1 MTNYELNKY
10 IQHYLE
16 NDKTHSAIMLTGEWG
31 SGKSYYIQ
39 HELIPFLNSDGP
51 NRCVT
56 VSLYGLSDISEVSKN
71 IYLEMRIK
79 NKPIKMADSFFGKLF
94 KNHAKEIV
102 TYGKLAGATL
112 LKGLFNRGG
121 LELNAPDS
129 ALEELY
135 HSIDLTGKLLI
146 IEDAERSKISIPDLL
161 GYINSLVETDSV
173 KVLIV
178 ANEDAILTYEES
190 EPDEDGKTHK
200 IPTKETVEYL
210 KTKEKTISDTIIFE
224 GDQENAIRN
233 IIRSFENL
241 KLSRYDNEEAAHEI
255 SILLSVFH
263 CRNLRTFTY
272 ACQKTADIYDLLNR
286 ECDTEQLDCIFFS
299 IMKLSC
305 QIKNGVFPSWIGS
318 GQLSI
323 ELSNERFPLYRF
335 CYDYIRWQTF
345 DHTSVEK
352 AFDEHKKYKLY
363 DKNGGRND
371 ADLSVLGNYYVHPE
385 EIILNA
391 LINIERRLDN
401 AEDKD
406 YYYIRYAST
415 NNNIM
420 IHHIPYFNDGPLFEI
435 NSMAQRSMALIETV
449 EAMFSGQN
457 ISSFLFDSPEKMVSA
472 FFKSIAM
479 HTDINDMD
487 AFVSD
492 NKEKVSNGAILF
504 IDPNQ
509 SNQRLVMQQGLFMFP
524 YTLDEKKHLQV
535 IESNT
540 SLIKIKKDLRDEL
553 LAYLDTIG
561 INAFRIMP
569 DLPSVCEAVE
579 RKVKDR
585 RSANRT
591 LFKKK

>member
-1 MTNYELNKY
+1 MAAVFTNKDHLIDRLSELAISGQWVFRGYNTQEQLLPNVIRRNVSDVEDTLLFEFERYGAQY
-10 IQHYLE
+10 I
-16 NDKTHSAIMLTGEWG
+16 NASNPVDFM
-31 SGKSYYIQ
+31 SYAQY
-39 HELIPFLNSDGP
+39 F
-51 NRCVT
+51 
-56 VSLYGLSDISEVSKN
+56 GLST
-71 IYLEMRIK
+71 R
-79 NKPIKMADSFFGKLF
+79 
-94 KNHAKEIV
+94 
-102 TYGKLAGATL
+102 L
-112 LKGLFNRGG
+112 L
-121 LELNAPDS
+121 D
-129 ALEELY
+129 
-135 HSIDLTGKLLI
+135 
-146 IEDAERSKISIPDLL
+146 
-161 GYINSLVETDSV
+161 
-173 KVLIV
+173 
-178 ANEDAILTYEES
+178 
-190 EPDEDGKTHK
+190 
-200 IPTKETVEYL
+200 
-210 KTKEKTISDTIIFE
+210 
-224 GDQENAIRN
+224 
-233 IIRSFENL
+233 
-241 KLSRYDNEEAAHEI
+241 
-255 SILLSVFH
+255 
-263 CRNLRTFTY
+263 FTY
-272 ACQKTADIYDLLNR
+272 NPFVALYFAL
-286 ECDTEQLDCIFFS
+286 FS
-299 IMKLSC
+299 PK
-305 QIKNGVFPSWIGS
+305 
-318 GQLSI
+318 
-323 ELSNERFPLYRF
+323 SN
-335 CYDYIRWQTF
+335 
-345 DHTSVEK
+345 
-352 AFDEHKKYKLY
+352 
-363 DKNGGRND
+363 
-371 ADLSVLGNYYVHPE
+371 GNYRNP
-385 EIILNA
+385 
-391 LINIERRLDN
+391 
-401 AEDKD
+401 EDKD

>member
-1 MTNYELNKY
+1 MAAVFTNKDHLIDRLTELAISGQWVFRGYNTQEQLLPNVIRRNVSDVEDTLLFEFERYGAQY
-10 IQHYLE
+10 INASNPVDFMSYAQH
-16 NDKTHSAIMLTGEWG
+16 
-31 SGKSYYIQ
+31 
-39 HELIPFLNSDGP
+39 F
-51 NRCVT
+51 
-56 VSLYGLSDISEVSKN
+56 GLST
-71 IYLEMRIK
+71 R
-79 NKPIKMADSFFGKLF
+79 
-94 KNHAKEIV
+94 
-102 TYGKLAGATL
+102 L
-112 LKGLFNRGG
+112 L
-121 LELNAPDS
+121 D
-129 ALEELY
+129 
-135 HSIDLTGKLLI
+135 
-146 IEDAERSKISIPDLL
+146 
-161 GYINSLVETDSV
+161 
-173 KVLIV
+173 
-178 ANEDAILTYEES
+178 
-190 EPDEDGKTHK
+190 
-200 IPTKETVEYL
+200 
-210 KTKEKTISDTIIFE
+210 
-224 GDQENAIRN
+224 
-233 IIRSFENL
+233 
-241 KLSRYDNEEAAHEI
+241 
-255 SILLSVFH
+255 
-263 CRNLRTFTY
+263 FTY
-272 ACQKTADIYDLLNR
+272 NPFVALYFAL
-286 ECDTEQLDCIFFS
+286 FS
-299 IMKLSC
+299 PK
-305 QIKNGVFPSWIGS
+305 
-318 GQLSI
+318 
-323 ELSNERFPLYRF
+323 SN
-335 CYDYIRWQTF
+335 
-345 DHTSVEK
+345 
-352 AFDEHKKYKLY
+352 
-363 DKNGGRND
+363 
-371 ADLSVLGNYYVHPE
+371 GNYRNP
-385 EIILNA
+385 
-391 LINIERRLDN
+391 
-401 AEDKD
+401 EDKD

-479 HTDINDMD
+479 HTGINDMD

-540 SLIKIKKDLRDEL
+540 SLIKIKKDLRDVL

>member
-1 MTNYELNKY
+1 MAAVFTNKDHLIDRLTELAISGQWVFRGYNTQEQLLPNVIRRNVSDVEDTLLFEFERYGAQY
-10 IQHYLE
+10 INASNPVDFMSYAQH
-16 NDKTHSAIMLTGEWG
+16 
-31 SGKSYYIQ
+31 
-39 HELIPFLNSDGP
+39 F
-51 NRCVT
+51 
-56 VSLYGLSDISEVSKN
+56 GLST
-71 IYLEMRIK
+71 R
-79 NKPIKMADSFFGKLF
+79 
-94 KNHAKEIV
+94 
-102 TYGKLAGATL
+102 L
-112 LKGLFNRGG
+112 L
-121 LELNAPDS
+121 D
-129 ALEELY
+129 
-135 HSIDLTGKLLI
+135 
-146 IEDAERSKISIPDLL
+146 
-161 GYINSLVETDSV
+161 
-173 KVLIV
+173 
-178 ANEDAILTYEES
+178 
-190 EPDEDGKTHK
+190 
-200 IPTKETVEYL
+200 
-210 KTKEKTISDTIIFE
+210 
-224 GDQENAIRN
+224 
-233 IIRSFENL
+233 
-241 KLSRYDNEEAAHEI
+241 
-255 SILLSVFH
+255 
-263 CRNLRTFTY
+263 FTY
-272 ACQKTADIYDLLNR
+272 NPFVALYFAL
-286 ECDTEQLDCIFFS
+286 FS
-299 IMKLSC
+299 PK
-305 QIKNGVFPSWIGS
+305 
-318 GQLSI
+318 
-323 ELSNERFPLYRF
+323 SN
-335 CYDYIRWQTF
+335 
-345 DHTSVEK
+345 
-352 AFDEHKKYKLY
+352 
-363 DKNGGRND
+363 
-371 ADLSVLGNYYVHPE
+371 GNYRNP
-385 EIILNA
+385 
-391 LINIERRLDN
+391 
-401 AEDKD
+401 EDKD

-479 HTDINDMD
+479 HTGINDMD

-524 YTLDEKKHLQV
+524 YTLDEKNHLQV

>member
-1 MTNYELNKY
+1 MAAVFTNKDHLIDRLTELAISGQWVFRGYNTQEQLLPNVIRRNVSDVEDTLLFEFERYGAQY
-10 IQHYLE
+10 INASNPVDFMSYAQH
-16 NDKTHSAIMLTGEWG
+16 
-31 SGKSYYIQ
+31 
-39 HELIPFLNSDGP
+39 F
-51 NRCVT
+51 
-56 VSLYGLSDISEVSKN
+56 GLST
-71 IYLEMRIK
+71 R
-79 NKPIKMADSFFGKLF
+79 
-94 KNHAKEIV
+94 
-102 TYGKLAGATL
+102 L
-112 LKGLFNRGG
+112 L
-121 LELNAPDS
+121 D
-129 ALEELY
+129 
-135 HSIDLTGKLLI
+135 
-146 IEDAERSKISIPDLL
+146 
-161 GYINSLVETDSV
+161 
-173 KVLIV
+173 
-178 ANEDAILTYEES
+178 
-190 EPDEDGKTHK
+190 
-200 IPTKETVEYL
+200 
-210 KTKEKTISDTIIFE
+210 
-224 GDQENAIRN
+224 
-233 IIRSFENL
+233 
-241 KLSRYDNEEAAHEI
+241 
-255 SILLSVFH
+255 
-263 CRNLRTFTY
+263 FTY
-272 ACQKTADIYDLLNR
+272 NPFVALYFAL
-286 ECDTEQLDCIFFS
+286 FS
-299 IMKLSC
+299 PK
-305 QIKNGVFPSWIGS
+305 
-318 GQLSI
+318 
-323 ELSNERFPLYRF
+323 SN
-335 CYDYIRWQTF
+335 
-345 DHTSVEK
+345 
-352 AFDEHKKYKLY
+352 
-363 DKNGGRND
+363 
-371 ADLSVLGNYYVHPE
+371 GNYRNP
-385 EIILNA
+385 
-391 LINIERRLDN
+391 
-401 AEDKD
+401 EDKD

-420 IHHIPYFNDGPLFEI
+420 IHYIPYFNDGPLFEI

>member
-1 MTNYELNKY
+1 MAAVFTNKDHLIDRLTELAISGQWVFRGYNTQEQLLPNVIRRNVSDVEDTLLFEFERYGAQY
-10 IQHYLE
+10 INASNPVDFMSYAQH
-16 NDKTHSAIMLTGEWG
+16 
-31 SGKSYYIQ
+31 
-39 HELIPFLNSDGP
+39 F
-51 NRCVT
+51 
-56 VSLYGLSDISEVSKN
+56 GLST
-71 IYLEMRIK
+71 R
-79 NKPIKMADSFFGKLF
+79 
-94 KNHAKEIV
+94 
-102 TYGKLAGATL
+102 L
-112 LKGLFNRGG
+112 L
-121 LELNAPDS
+121 D
-129 ALEELY
+129 
-135 HSIDLTGKLLI
+135 
-146 IEDAERSKISIPDLL
+146 
-161 GYINSLVETDSV
+161 
-173 KVLIV
+173 
-178 ANEDAILTYEES
+178 
-190 EPDEDGKTHK
+190 
-200 IPTKETVEYL
+200 
-210 KTKEKTISDTIIFE
+210 
-224 GDQENAIRN
+224 
-233 IIRSFENL
+233 
-241 KLSRYDNEEAAHEI
+241 
-255 SILLSVFH
+255 
-263 CRNLRTFTY
+263 FTY
-272 ACQKTADIYDLLNR
+272 NPFVALYFAL
-286 ECDTEQLDCIFFS
+286 FS
-299 IMKLSC
+299 PK
-305 QIKNGVFPSWIGS
+305 
-318 GQLSI
+318 
-323 ELSNERFPLYRF
+323 SN
-335 CYDYIRWQTF
+335 
-345 DHTSVEK
+345 
-352 AFDEHKKYKLY
+352 
-363 DKNGGRND
+363 
-371 ADLSVLGNYYVHPE
+371 GNYRNP
-385 EIILNA
+385 
-391 LINIERRLDN
+391 
-401 AEDKD
+401 EDKD

-479 HTDINDMD
+479 HTGINDMD

>member
-1 MTNYELNKY
+1 MAAVFTNKDHLIDRLTELAISGQWVFRGYNTQEQLLPNVIRRNVSDVEDTLLFEFERYGAQY
-10 IQHYLE
+10 INASNPVDFMSYAQH
-16 NDKTHSAIMLTGEWG
+16 
-31 SGKSYYIQ
+31 
-39 HELIPFLNSDGP
+39 F
-51 NRCVT
+51 
-56 VSLYGLSDISEVSKN
+56 GLST
-71 IYLEMRIK
+71 R
-79 NKPIKMADSFFGKLF
+79 
-94 KNHAKEIV
+94 
-102 TYGKLAGATL
+102 L
-112 LKGLFNRGG
+112 L
-121 LELNAPDS
+121 D
-129 ALEELY
+129 
-135 HSIDLTGKLLI
+135 
-146 IEDAERSKISIPDLL
+146 
-161 GYINSLVETDSV
+161 
-173 KVLIV
+173 
-178 ANEDAILTYEES
+178 
-190 EPDEDGKTHK
+190 
-200 IPTKETVEYL
+200 
-210 KTKEKTISDTIIFE
+210 
-224 GDQENAIRN
+224 
-233 IIRSFENL
+233 
-241 KLSRYDNEEAAHEI
+241 
-255 SILLSVFH
+255 
-263 CRNLRTFTY
+263 FTY
-272 ACQKTADIYDLLNR
+272 NPFVALYFAL
-286 ECDTEQLDCIFFS
+286 FS
-299 IMKLSC
+299 PK
-305 QIKNGVFPSWIGS
+305 
-318 GQLSI
+318 
-323 ELSNERFPLYRF
+323 SN
-335 CYDYIRWQTF
+335 
-345 DHTSVEK
+345 
-352 AFDEHKKYKLY
+352 
-363 DKNGGRND
+363 
-371 ADLSVLGNYYVHPE
+371 GNYRNP
-385 EIILNA
+385 
-391 LINIERRLDN
+391 
-401 AEDKD
+401 EDKD

-479 HTDINDMD
+479 HTEINDMD

>member
-1 MTNYELNKY
+1 MAAVFTNKDHLIDRLTELAISGQWVFRGYNTQEQLLPNVIRRNVSDVEDTLLFEFERYGAQY
-10 IQHYLE
+10 INASNPVDFMSYAQH
-16 NDKTHSAIMLTGEWG
+16 
-31 SGKSYYIQ
+31 
-39 HELIPFLNSDGP
+39 F
-51 NRCVT
+51 
-56 VSLYGLSDISEVSKN
+56 GLST
-71 IYLEMRIK
+71 R
-79 NKPIKMADSFFGKLF
+79 
-94 KNHAKEIV
+94 
-102 TYGKLAGATL
+102 L
-112 LKGLFNRGG
+112 L
-121 LELNAPDS
+121 D
-129 ALEELY
+129 
-135 HSIDLTGKLLI
+135 
-146 IEDAERSKISIPDLL
+146 
-161 GYINSLVETDSV
+161 
-173 KVLIV
+173 
-178 ANEDAILTYEES
+178 
-190 EPDEDGKTHK
+190 
-200 IPTKETVEYL
+200 
-210 KTKEKTISDTIIFE
+210 
-224 GDQENAIRN
+224 
-233 IIRSFENL
+233 
-241 KLSRYDNEEAAHEI
+241 
-255 SILLSVFH
+255 
-263 CRNLRTFTY
+263 FTY
-272 ACQKTADIYDLLNR
+272 NPFVALYFAL
-286 ECDTEQLDCIFFS
+286 FS
-299 IMKLSC
+299 PK
-305 QIKNGVFPSWIGS
+305 
-318 GQLSI
+318 
-323 ELSNERFPLYRF
+323 SN
-335 CYDYIRWQTF
+335 
-345 DHTSVEK
+345 
-352 AFDEHKKYKLY
+352 
-363 DKNGGRND
+363 
-371 ADLSVLGNYYVHPE
+371 GNYRNP
-385 EIILNA
+385 
-391 LINIERRLDN
+391 
-401 AEDKD
+401 EDKD

-579 RKVKDR
+579 RKVKDSR
-585 RSANRT
+585 NAKST

>member
-1 MTNYELNKY
+1 MAAVFTNKDHLIDRLTELAISGQWVFRGYNTQEQLLPNVIRRNVSDVEDTLLFEFERYGAQY
-10 IQHYLE
+10 INASNPVDFMSYAQH
-16 NDKTHSAIMLTGEWG
+16 
-31 SGKSYYIQ
+31 
-39 HELIPFLNSDGP
+39 F
-51 NRCVT
+51 
-56 VSLYGLSDISEVSKN
+56 GLST
-71 IYLEMRIK
+71 R
-79 NKPIKMADSFFGKLF
+79 
-94 KNHAKEIV
+94 
-102 TYGKLAGATL
+102 L
-112 LKGLFNRGG
+112 L
-121 LELNAPDS
+121 D
-129 ALEELY
+129 
-135 HSIDLTGKLLI
+135 
-146 IEDAERSKISIPDLL
+146 
-161 GYINSLVETDSV
+161 
-173 KVLIV
+173 
-178 ANEDAILTYEES
+178 
-190 EPDEDGKTHK
+190 
-200 IPTKETVEYL
+200 
-210 KTKEKTISDTIIFE
+210 
-224 GDQENAIRN
+224 
-233 IIRSFENL
+233 
-241 KLSRYDNEEAAHEI
+241 
-255 SILLSVFH
+255 
-263 CRNLRTFTY
+263 FTY
-272 ACQKTADIYDLLNR
+272 NPFVALYFAL
-286 ECDTEQLDCIFFS
+286 FS
-299 IMKLSC
+299 PK
-305 QIKNGVFPSWIGS
+305 
-318 GQLSI
+318 
-323 ELSNERFPLYRF
+323 SN
-335 CYDYIRWQTF
+335 
-345 DHTSVEK
+345 
-352 AFDEHKKYKLY
+352 
-363 DKNGGRND
+363 
-371 ADLSVLGNYYVHPE
+371 GNYRNP
-385 EIILNA
+385 
-391 LINIERRLDN
+391 
-401 AEDKD
+401 EDKD

-457 ISSFLFDSPEKMVSA
+457 ISSLIFDSPEKMVSA

>member
-1 MTNYELNKY
+1 MAAVFTNKDHLIDRLTELAISGQWVFRGYNTQEQLLPNVIRRNVSDVEDTLLFEFERYGAQY
-10 IQHYLE
+10 INASNPVDFMSYAQH
-16 NDKTHSAIMLTGEWG
+16 
-31 SGKSYYIQ
+31 
-39 HELIPFLNSDGP
+39 F
-51 NRCVT
+51 
-56 VSLYGLSDISEVSKN
+56 GLST
-71 IYLEMRIK
+71 R
-79 NKPIKMADSFFGKLF
+79 
-94 KNHAKEIV
+94 
-102 TYGKLAGATL
+102 L
-112 LKGLFNRGG
+112 L
-121 LELNAPDS
+121 D
-129 ALEELY
+129 
-135 HSIDLTGKLLI
+135 
-146 IEDAERSKISIPDLL
+146 
-161 GYINSLVETDSV
+161 
-173 KVLIV
+173 
-178 ANEDAILTYEES
+178 
-190 EPDEDGKTHK
+190 
-200 IPTKETVEYL
+200 
-210 KTKEKTISDTIIFE
+210 
-224 GDQENAIRN
+224 
-233 IIRSFENL
+233 
-241 KLSRYDNEEAAHEI
+241 
-255 SILLSVFH
+255 
-263 CRNLRTFTY
+263 FTY
-272 ACQKTADIYDLLNR
+272 NPFVALYFAL
-286 ECDTEQLDCIFFS
+286 FS
-299 IMKLSC
+299 PK
-305 QIKNGVFPSWIGS
+305 
-318 GQLSI
+318 
-323 ELSNERFPLYRF
+323 SN
-335 CYDYIRWQTF
+335 
-345 DHTSVEK
+345 
-352 AFDEHKKYKLY
+352 
-363 DKNGGRND
+363 
-371 ADLSVLGNYYVHPE
+371 GNYRNP
-385 EIILNA
+385 
-391 LINIERRLDN
+391 
-401 AEDKD
+401 EDKD

-420 IHHIPYFNDGPLFEI
+420 IHYIPYFNDGPLFEI
-435 NSMAQRSMALIETV
+435 NSMAQRSMALIKTV

>member
-1 MTNYELNKY
+1 MAAVFTNKDHLIDRLTELAISGQWVFRGYNTQEQLLPNVIRRNVSDVEDTLLFEFERYGAQY
-10 IQHYLE
+10 INASNPVDFMSYAQH
-16 NDKTHSAIMLTGEWG
+16 
-31 SGKSYYIQ
+31 
-39 HELIPFLNSDGP
+39 F
-51 NRCVT
+51 
-56 VSLYGLSDISEVSKN
+56 GLST
-71 IYLEMRIK
+71 R
-79 NKPIKMADSFFGKLF
+79 
-94 KNHAKEIV
+94 
-102 TYGKLAGATL
+102 L
-112 LKGLFNRGG
+112 L
-121 LELNAPDS
+121 D
-129 ALEELY
+129 
-135 HSIDLTGKLLI
+135 
-146 IEDAERSKISIPDLL
+146 
-161 GYINSLVETDSV
+161 
-173 KVLIV
+173 
-178 ANEDAILTYEES
+178 
-190 EPDEDGKTHK
+190 
-200 IPTKETVEYL
+200 
-210 KTKEKTISDTIIFE
+210 
-224 GDQENAIRN
+224 
-233 IIRSFENL
+233 
-241 KLSRYDNEEAAHEI
+241 
-255 SILLSVFH
+255 
-263 CRNLRTFTY
+263 FTY
-272 ACQKTADIYDLLNR
+272 NPFVALYFAL
-286 ECDTEQLDCIFFS
+286 FS
-299 IMKLSC
+299 PK
-305 QIKNGVFPSWIGS
+305 
-318 GQLSI
+318 
-323 ELSNERFPLYRF
+323 SN
-335 CYDYIRWQTF
+335 
-345 DHTSVEK
+345 
-352 AFDEHKKYKLY
+352 
-363 DKNGGRND
+363 
-371 ADLSVLGNYYVHPE
+371 GNYRNP
-385 EIILNA
+385 
-391 LINIERRLDN
+391 
-401 AEDKD
+401 EDKD

-524 YTLDEKKHLQV
+524 YTLDEKKHLHI

-540 SLIKIKKDLRDEL
+540 RLIKIKKDLRDEL

>member
-1 MTNYELNKY
+1 MAAVFTIKDHLIDRLTELAISGQWVFRGYNTQEQLLPNVIRRNVSDVEDTLLFEFERYGAQY
-10 IQHYLE
+10 INASNPVDFMSYAQH
-16 NDKTHSAIMLTGEWG
+16 
-31 SGKSYYIQ
+31 
-39 HELIPFLNSDGP
+39 F
-51 NRCVT
+51 
-56 VSLYGLSDISEVSKN
+56 GLST
-71 IYLEMRIK
+71 R
-79 NKPIKMADSFFGKLF
+79 
-94 KNHAKEIV
+94 
-102 TYGKLAGATL
+102 L
-112 LKGLFNRGG
+112 L
-121 LELNAPDS
+121 D
-129 ALEELY
+129 
-135 HSIDLTGKLLI
+135 
-146 IEDAERSKISIPDLL
+146 
-161 GYINSLVETDSV
+161 
-173 KVLIV
+173 
-178 ANEDAILTYEES
+178 
-190 EPDEDGKTHK
+190 
-200 IPTKETVEYL
+200 
-210 KTKEKTISDTIIFE
+210 
-224 GDQENAIRN
+224 
-233 IIRSFENL
+233 
-241 KLSRYDNEEAAHEI
+241 
-255 SILLSVFH
+255 
-263 CRNLRTFTY
+263 FTY
-272 ACQKTADIYDLLNR
+272 NPFVALYFAL
-286 ECDTEQLDCIFFS
+286 FS
-299 IMKLSC
+299 PK
-305 QIKNGVFPSWIGS
+305 
-318 GQLSI
+318 
-323 ELSNERFPLYRF
+323 SN
-335 CYDYIRWQTF
+335 
-345 DHTSVEK
+345 
-352 AFDEHKKYKLY
+352 
-363 DKNGGRND
+363 
-371 ADLSVLGNYYVHPE
+371 GNYRNP
-385 EIILNA
+385 
-391 LINIERRLDN
+391 
-401 AEDKD
+401 EDKD

>member
-1 MTNYELNKY
+1 MAAVFTNKDHLIDRLTELAISGQWVFRGYNTQEQLLPNVIRRNVSDVEDTLLFEFERYGAQY
-10 IQHYLE
+10 INASNPVDFMSYAQH
-16 NDKTHSAIMLTGEWG
+16 
-31 SGKSYYIQ
+31 
-39 HELIPFLNSDGP
+39 F
-51 NRCVT
+51 
-56 VSLYGLSDISEVSKN
+56 GLST
-71 IYLEMRIK
+71 R
-79 NKPIKMADSFFGKLF
+79 
-94 KNHAKEIV
+94 
-102 TYGKLAGATL
+102 L
-112 LKGLFNRGG
+112 L
-121 LELNAPDS
+121 D
-129 ALEELY
+129 
-135 HSIDLTGKLLI
+135 
-146 IEDAERSKISIPDLL
+146 
-161 GYINSLVETDSV
+161 
-173 KVLIV
+173 
-178 ANEDAILTYEES
+178 
-190 EPDEDGKTHK
+190 
-200 IPTKETVEYL
+200 
-210 KTKEKTISDTIIFE
+210 
-224 GDQENAIRN
+224 
-233 IIRSFENL
+233 
-241 KLSRYDNEEAAHEI
+241 
-255 SILLSVFH
+255 
-263 CRNLRTFTY
+263 FTY
-272 ACQKTADIYDLLNR
+272 NPFVALYFAL
-286 ECDTEQLDCIFFS
+286 FS
-299 IMKLSC
+299 PK
-305 QIKNGVFPSWIGS
+305 
-318 GQLSI
+318 
-323 ELSNERFPLYRF
+323 SN
-335 CYDYIRWQTF
+335 
-345 DHTSVEK
+345 
-352 AFDEHKKYKLY
+352 
-363 DKNGGRND
+363 
-371 ADLSVLGNYYVHPE
+371 GNYRNP
-385 EIILNA
+385 
-391 LINIERRLDN
+391 
-401 AEDKD
+401 EDKD

-535 IESNT
+535 IENNT